1 MSIDHVHISYGIS
14 KLGVDIPSVNLP
26 VGCTCRPDAPC
37 FKKCYARRGRFCFQK
52 NKAHLQNNLEL
63 WYCEPE
69 IFEEEITLS
78 AFRSRY
84 FRWHSSGDIPDVKYL
99 DMMVRIAQR
108 LPRTRFLAFTKKYEL
123 INSWITEHGKLPD
136 NLTIVFSAWG
146 DFLPENPYDL
156 PVAYIRFR
164 KEEFEIPAHA
174 RECPSYCGNCVTT
187 GMSCWDLQHGEAVV
201 FSEH

>member
-14 KLGVDIPSVNLP
+14 KLGVDIPSVSLP

-37 FKKCYARRGRFCFQK
+37 FKKCYARRGRFCFHK

-99 DMMVRIAQR
+99 DMMVRIAQH

-123 INSWITEHGKLPD
+123 INSWITERGKLPD

-146 DFLPENPYDL
+146 DFLPVNPYGL

-164 KEEFEIPAHA
+164 KEESEIPAHA